1 MVSPDEAFQ
10 VLLEVARVLEE
21 LDVPYVV
28 GGSLASSLHGIPRS
42 TQDADLVAALRT
54 EHIQP
59 FIGRVEGTFY
69 VSPERVEAAVRRRTS
84 FNLIHLKTMIKVD
97 LFVFSETPLAR
108 QEMARRQVLPIPG
121 EPEAH
126 LQIASP
132 EDTILQ
138 KLLWYRKGGEV
149 SERQW
154 NDILG
159 VIKVQGRALDRVIS
173 RSGRS
178 DPGSRTFSPKR
189 SSTRGWTARD
199 ERDPSSNSTS

>member
-10 VLLEVARVLEE
+10 VLLEVTRVLDE

-54 EHIQP
+54 DHIHP
-59 FIGRVEGTFY
+59 FISRVEGGFY

-97 LFVFSETPLAR
+97 LFVFAETPLAE
-108 QEMARRQVLPIPG
+108 QEMARRQILPIPG
-121 EPEAH
+121 EPGAQ

-159 VIKVQGRALDRVIS
+159 VIKVQGKALDLSYLKEWAEQSGIEGLLARAFADSGMDRV
-173 RSGRS
+173 G
-178 DPGSRTFSPKR
+178 
-189 SSTRGWTARD
+189 
-199 ERDPSSNSTS
+199 

>member
-10 VLLEVARVLEE
+10 VLLEVTRVLEE

-97 LFVFSETPLAR
+97 LFVFSETPLAK
-108 QEMARRQVLPIPG
+108 QEMARRQALSIPG

-138 KLLWYRKGGEV
+138 KLLWYRKGGGV

-159 VIKVQGRALDRVIS
+159 VIKVQGRALDLGYLKEWAE
-173 RSGRS
+173 RSGIEDLLAQAFIDSGMDRV
-178 DPGSRTFSPKR
+178 
-189 SSTRGWTARD
+189 
-199 ERDPSSNSTS
+199 

>member
-10 VLLEVARVLEE
+10 VLLEVTRVLEE
-21 LDVPYVV
+21 LEVPYVV

-42 TQDADLVAALRT
+42 TQDADLVAALRA
-54 EHIQP
+54 EHTQP
-59 FIGRVEGTFY
+59 FIRRLEGAFY
-69 VSPERVEAAVRRRTS
+69 LSPERVETAVRRRTS
-84 FNLIHLKTMIKVD
+84 FNLIHLQTMIKVD
-97 LFVFSETPLAR
+97 LFVFSETPLAK
-108 QEMARRQVLPIPG
+108 QEMARRQILPIPG

-138 KLLWYRKGGEV
+138 KLLWYRKGGGV

-159 VIKVQGRALDRVIS
+159 VIKVQGRALDL
-173 RSGRS
+173 GYLKEWAERS
-178 DPGSRTFSPKR
+178 DIEDLL
-189 SSTRGWTARD
+189 ARAFTD
-199 ERDPSSNSTS
+199 SGVG

>member
-1 MVSPDEAFQ
+1 LVGPDEVFQ
-10 VLLEVARVLEE
+10 VLLEVTRVLEE
-21 LDVPYVV
+21 LDIPYVV

-42 TQDADLVAALRT
+42 TQDADLVAALRAD
-54 EHIQP
+54 HIQP
-59 FIGRVEGTFY
+59 FIGRVEGAFY
-69 VSPERVEAAVRRRTS
+69 VSPERVESAVRRRAS

-108 QEMARRQVLPIPG
+108 QEMARRQILPIPG

-159 VIKVQGRALDRVIS
+159 VIKVQGRALDRS
-173 RSGRS
+173 YLEEWAERSGIEDLLAQAFTDSGTDR
-178 DPGSRTFSPKR
+178 
-189 SSTRGWTARD
+189 AR
-199 ERDPSSNSTS
+199 EPV

>member
-10 VLLEVARVLEE
+10 VLLEVTRILEE
-21 LDVPYVV
+21 LEVPYVV

-54 EHIQP
+54 DHIQP
-59 FIGRVEGTFY
+59 FIGRVDGLFY
-69 VSPERVEAAVRRRTS
+69 LSPERVEAAVRRRTS

-108 QEMARRQVLPIPG
+108 QEMARRQILPIPG

-126 LQIASP
+126 LQVASP

-138 KLLWYRKGGEV
+138 KLLWYRKGGGV

-159 VIKVQGRALDRVIS
+159 VIKVQGRALDLGYLKEWAE
-173 RSGRS
+173 RSGIEDLLDQAFADSGMSGVR
-178 DPGSRTFSPKR
+178 
-189 SSTRGWTARD
+189 
-199 ERDPSSNSTS
+199 

>member
-10 VLLEVARVLEE
+10 VLLEVTRVLEE
-21 LDVPYVV
+21 LEVPYVV

-54 EHIQP
+54 DHIQP
-59 FIGRVEGTFY
+59 FIGRVDGSFY
-69 VSPERVEAAVRRRTS
+69 LSPERVEAAVRQRTS
-84 FNLIHLKTMIKVD
+84 FNLIHLKSMIKVD

-108 QEMARRQVLPIPG
+108 QEMARRQILPIPG
-121 EPEAH
+121 EPEAY
-126 LQIASP
+126 LQVASP

-138 KLLWYRKGGEV
+138 KLLWYRKGGGV

-159 VIKVQGRALDRVIS
+159 VIKVQGRALDLGYLKEWAE
-173 RSGRS
+173 RSGIEDLLAQAFADSGVGGVR
-178 DPGSRTFSPKR
+178 
-189 SSTRGWTARD
+189 
-199 ERDPSSNSTS
+199 

>member
-10 VLLEVARVLEE
+10 VLLQVARVLEE
-21 LDVPYVV
+21 LDIPYVV

-42 TQDADLVAALRT
+42 TQDADLVADLRAN
-54 EHIQP
+54 HLQP
-59 FIGRVEGTFY
+59 FLRRIEGAFY
-69 VSPERVEAAVRRRTS
+69 VSPERAQAAVRRRSS
-84 FNLIHLKTMIKVD
+84 FNLIHLETMIKVD
-97 LFVFSETPLAR
+97 LFVLPETPLAR

-121 EPEAH
+121 EPEAR

-154 NDILG
+154 NDVLG
-159 VIKVQGRALDRVIS
+159 VMKVQGEALDLTYLQEWAERSGIEDLLARARTDAGLDRV
-173 RSGRS
+173 
-178 DPGSRTFSPKR
+178 
-189 SSTRGWTARD
+189 
-199 ERDPSSNSTS
+199 

>member
-1 MVSPDEAFQ
+1 LVSPDEAFQ
-10 VLLEVARVLEE
+10 VLLEVTRVLED

-54 EHIQP
+54 DHIQP
-59 FIGRVEGTFY
+59 FLGRVEGTFY
-69 VSPERVEAAVRRRTS
+69 ISPERVEAAVRRRTS

-138 KLLWYRKGGEV
+138 KLLWYRKGGGV

-154 NDILG
+154 NDVLG
-159 VIKVQGRALDRVIS
+159 VVKVQGRALDLGYLREWAE
-173 RSGRS
+173 RSGIE
-178 DPGSRTFSPKR
+178 DLL
-189 SSTRGWTARD
+189 ARAFTD
-199 ERDPSSNSTS
+199 SGMAWPYR

>member
-10 VLLEVARVLEE
+10 VLLEVTRVLDE
-21 LDVPYVV
+21 LEVPYVV

-54 EHIQP
+54 DHIQS
-59 FIGRVEGTFY
+59 FIGRVEGVFY
-69 VSPERVEAAVRRRTS
+69 LSPERVEAAVRQRTS

-97 LFVFSETPLAR
+97 LFVFSETPLAK
-108 QEMARRQVLPIPG
+108 QEMARRQILPIPG
-121 EPEAH
+121 EPTAQ

-138 KLLWYRKGGEV
+138 KLLWYRKGGGV

-159 VIKVQGRALDRVIS
+159 VVKVQGKALDVGYLQEWAK
-173 RSGRS
+173 RSGIEDLLAQVFADSGMGGVR
-178 DPGSRTFSPKR
+178 
-189 SSTRGWTARD
+189 
-199 ERDPSSNSTS
+199 

>member
-1 MVSPDEAFQ
+1 LVSPEEAFQ

-54 EHIQP
+54 DHIQP
-59 FIGRVEGTFY
+59 FIGRVERTFY
-69 VSPERVEAAVRRRTS
+69 VSPERVETAIRRRTS
-84 FNLIHLKTMIKVD
+84 FNLIHLKSMIKVD

-126 LQIASP
+126 LHIASP
-132 EDTILQ
+132 EDTILH
-138 KLLWYRKGGEV
+138 KLLWYREGGGV

-159 VIKVQGRALDRVIS
+159 VIKVQGRALDLGYLKEWAE
-173 RSGRS
+173 RSGIE
-178 DPGSRTFSPKR
+178 DLL
-189 SSTRGWTARD
+189 ARAFTD
-199 ERDPSSNSTS
+199 SGMDRV

>member
-1 MVSPDEAFQ
+1 LVGPDEAFQ
-10 VLLEVARVLEE
+10 VLLEVTRVLEE

-42 TQDADLVAALRT
+42 TQDADLVAALRPD
-54 EHIQP
+54 HIQP
-59 FIGRVEGTFY
+59 FINRVEGAFY

-126 LQIASP
+126 LQVASP

-138 KLLWYRKGGEV
+138 KLPWCRKGGGV

-159 VIKVQGRALDRVIS
+159 VIKVQGRALDLGYLREWAE
-173 RSGRS
+173 RSGVE
-178 DPGSRTFSPKR
+178 DLL
-189 SSTRGWTARD
+189 ARAFTD
-199 ERDPSSNSTS
+199 SGM

>member
-1 MVSPDEAFQ
+1 LVSPDEAFQ
-10 VLLEVARVLEE
+10 VLLEVTRVLEE

-42 TQDADLVAALRT
+42 TQDADLVAALRP

-59 FIGRVEGTFY
+59 FIGRVEGAFY
-69 VSPERVEAAVRRRTS
+69 LSPERVEAAVRRRTS

-138 KLLWYRKGGEV
+138 KLLWYRKGGGV

-154 NDILG
+154 NDVLG
-159 VIKVQGRALDRVIS
+159 VIKVQGRTLDLS
-173 RSGRS
+173 YLNEWAERSGVE
-178 DPGSRTFSPKR
+178 DLL
-189 SSTRGWTARD
+189 ARAFTD
-199 ERDPSSNSTS
+199 SGLSL

>member
-1 MVSPDEAFQ
+1 LVSPDEAFQ
-10 VLLEVARVLEE
+10 VLLEVTRVLDE

-42 TQDADLVAALRT
+42 TQDADLVAALRVV
-54 EHIQP
+54 HVQP
-59 FIGRVEGTFY
+59 FLGRVEGAFY
-69 VSPERVEAAVRRRTS
+69 VSPERVASAVRLRTS

-121 EPEAH
+121 ELDAH
-126 LQIASP
+126 LQVASP

-159 VIKVQGRALDRVIS
+159 VIKVQGSALELGYLEEWAE
-173 RSGRS
+173 RSGIA
-178 DPGSRTFSPKR
+178 DLL
-189 SSTRGWTARD
+189 ARAFTD
-199 ERDPSSNSTS
+199 SGKEHT

>member
-1 MVSPDEAFQ
+1 LVSPDEAFQ
-10 VLLEVARVLEE
+10 VLLEVTRVLEE

-54 EHIQP
+54 DHIRP
-59 FIGRVEGTFY
+59 FIARVEGAFY
-69 VSPERVEAAVRRRTS
+69 LSPERVEAAVRRRTS

-108 QEMARRQVLPIPG
+108 QEMTRRLILPIPG
-121 EPEAH
+121 ELEAR

-138 KLLWYRKGGEV
+138 KLLWFRKGGGV

-154 NDILG
+154 NDVLG
-159 VIKVQGRALDRVIS
+159 VVKVQGSALDLGYLKEWAE
-173 RSGRS
+173 RSGIEDLLAQVFTES
-178 DPGSRTFSPKR
+178 GMDPVC
-189 SSTRGWTARD
+189 
-199 ERDPSSNSTS
+199 

>member
-1 MVSPDEAFQ
+1 MVRPDEAFQ
-10 VLLEVARVLEE
+10 VLLEVTRVLEDLE
-21 LDVPYVV
+21 VPYVV

-54 EHIQP
+54 DHIQS
-59 FIGRVEGTFY
+59 FIHRMEGVFY

-97 LFVFSETPLAR
+97 VFVFSETPLAR
-108 QEMARRQVLPIPG
+108 QEMARRQSLPIPG
-121 EPEAH
+121 EPETR

-138 KLLWYRKGGEV
+138 KLLWYRNGGEV

-154 NDILG
+154 NDVLG
-159 VIKVQGRALDRVIS
+159 VIKVQGKALDLRYLREWAE
-173 RSGRS
+173 RSGIEDLLAGAFADS
-178 DPGSRTFSPKR
+178 GLTL
-189 SSTRGWTARD
+189 
-199 ERDPSSNSTS
+199 

>member
-42 TQDADLVAALRT
+42 TQDADLVAALRVA
-54 EHIQP
+54 HVKP
-59 FIGRVEGTFY
+59 FIGRVEGAFY
-69 VSPERVEAAVRRRTS
+69 VSPERVASAVRLRTS

-108 QEMARRQVLPIPG
+108 QEMARRQILPIPG
-121 EPEAH
+121 ELDAY
-126 LQIASP
+126 LQVASP

-159 VIKVQGRALDRVIS
+159 VIKVQGRALELS
-173 RSGRS
+173 YLKEWAERSGIG
-178 DPGSRTFSPKR
+178 DLL
-189 SSTRGWTARD
+189 ARAFTD
-199 ERDPSSNSTS
+199 SGRENT

>member
-10 VLLEVARVLEE
+10 VVLEVTRVLEE
-21 LDVPYVV
+21 LDIPYAV

-42 TQDADLVAALRT
+42 TQDADLVAALQIQ
-54 EHIQP
+54 HIQP
-59 FIGRVEGTFY
+59 FLARVASSFY
-69 VSPERVEAAVRRRTS
+69 VAPERVEAAVRRRAS

-97 LFVFSETPLAR
+97 LFVYTGDPLAV

-121 EPEAH
+121 EPQTSLH
-126 LQIASP
+126 VASP

-154 NDILG
+154 TDVLG
-159 VIKVQGRALDRVIS
+159 VLKVQGASLDLSYLNEWAERSGVDDLLARALAES
-173 RSGRS
+173 GMNRS
-178 DPGSRTFSPKR
+178 
-189 SSTRGWTARD
+189 
-199 ERDPSSNSTS
+199 

>member
-1 MVSPDEAFQ
+1 MTLVSPDEAFQ
-10 VLLEVARVLEE
+10 VLLEVTQVLED

-54 EHIQP
+54 DHIQP
-59 FIGRVEGTFY
+59 FIGRVEGAFY
-69 VSPERVEAAVRRRTS
+69 ISPERVEAAVRRRTS

-108 QEMARRQVLPIPG
+108 QEMARRQMMPIPG

-154 NDILG
+154 SDVLG
-159 VIKVQGRALDRVIS
+159 VIKVQGRALELGYLKEWAE
-173 RSGRS
+173 RSGIEDLLAQAFKDS
-178 DPGSRTFSPKR
+178 GK
-189 SSTRGWTARD
+189 
-199 ERDPSSNSTS
+199 NLQ